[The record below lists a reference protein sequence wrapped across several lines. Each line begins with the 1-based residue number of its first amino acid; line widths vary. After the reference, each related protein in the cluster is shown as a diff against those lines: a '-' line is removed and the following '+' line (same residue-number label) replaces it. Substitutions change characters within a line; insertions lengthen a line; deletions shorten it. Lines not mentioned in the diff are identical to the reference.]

1 MIEQFIDEYTN
12 LLETDIKN
20 FKTVSGTTKDILILL
35 SKGYYISDI
44 AHITGLT
51 VNAIQKRLKKIR
63 ENKEVQEYFK

>member
-20 FKTVSGTTKDILILL
+20 FKSVSETTKDILILI
-35 SKGYYISDI
+35 SKGYSILDI